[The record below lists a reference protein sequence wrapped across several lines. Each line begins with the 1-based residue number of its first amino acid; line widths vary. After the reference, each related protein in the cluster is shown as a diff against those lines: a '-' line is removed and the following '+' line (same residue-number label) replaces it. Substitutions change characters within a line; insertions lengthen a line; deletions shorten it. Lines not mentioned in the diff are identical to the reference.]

1 MVATPLI
8 SLQQSPF
15 NPFFDIWCVMS
26 SSTKPSSTNLPA
38 LASAAVVVTAEPIR
52 HSPDDLGLEK
62 NLRYFS
68 AHSKQEP
75 LRRTHPQVG
84 TPQAAQSAPK
94 IPDLLI
100 EAHLSREL
108 A

>member
-26 SSTKPSSTNLPA
+26 SSTNLPA

-68 AHSKQEP
+68 AHSKREP

-94 IPDLLI
+94 IPDLSII